1 MNESEFAVST
11 GSSRQ
16 SRQLRV
22 LRLDRRCLLIGALLI
37 ATLRLAATENTSIPV
52 HVARAAHETAVA
64 TPLARPNPTLA
75 LSPSP
80 TVRLPVLMSESDA
93 WRVTHARHKNA
104 SADRW
109 EKFEAEFGIT
119 EKEPS
124 LVLGTMQTAK
134 YNLDTILFTVDD
146 FAQNVSD
153 AFQLEYDAGRF
164 RRVPTSGERSGRESS
179 RSLVAV
185 ADNARLGLDLNF
197 NGGKPYVGVK
207 LVVPLGN

>member
-1 MNESEFAVST
+1 M
-11 GSSRQ
+11 
-16 SRQLRV
+16 
-22 LRLDRRCLLIGALLI
+22 
-37 ATLRLAATENTSIPV
+37 
-52 HVARAAHETAVA
+52 
-64 TPLARPNPTLA
+64 
-75 LSPSP
+75 
-80 TVRLPVLMSESDA
+80 MSESDA
-93 WRVTHARHKNA
+93 WRVTNVRRKNT

-153 AFQLEYDAGRF
+153 TLQLEYDAGKF
-164 RRVPTSGERSGRESS
+164 RRVSTLGERSGRESP
-179 RSLVAV
+179 RSLVAAV
-185 ADNARLGLDLNF
+185 DNARLGLDLNI